1 MWGNV
6 EHSAFVVKAMKGFFA
21 WFSWQRRSVSEVDVI
36 VCYPDHIR
44 EKSGVKKL
52 ENDCKIFVCMLK
64 FSINFWT
71 YIPPE
76 SSVTLTMRLALP
88 YWHANI
94 GMISVVCTHPDKDF
108 LKFGFWCTDKFLFR
122 TKGLDCPSWTFG
134 RRSISVSTFHRTWW
148 TFYYIYR
155 VNDDSE
161 FLSPWAYKFVRS
173 LQGMGSP
180 YGVVGPW
187 CNQSNTKIL
196 NHDFTHRTHMR
207 IFKDYYPSLLT
218 DWYLDDWISMVYGST
233 RTRQFENVEILHHT
247 RSQNVRYTVD
257 YYRREYLHFPQNM
270 MDSLALFLGSWI
282 GEEMNSSISTVVL

>member
-1 MWGNV
+1 MNTVDCGFRYEV
-6 EHSAFVVKAMKGFFA
+6 ILGYDRGDAFYDTPQG
-21 WFSWQRRSVSEVDVI
+21 QE
-36 VCYPDHIR
+36 
-44 EKSGVKKL
+44 
-52 ENDCKIFVCMLK
+52 
-64 FSINFWT
+64 
-71 YIPPE
+71 
-76 SSVTLTMRLALP
+76 VTLRWFQVYRYKIASCLLSLGSKFHFNFMRKPQQIHVQSILARS
-88 YWHANI
+88 HINI
-94 GMISVVCTHPDKDF
+94 MLV
-108 LKFGFWCTDKFLFR
+108 LKKVENEIKKPGPVFNDIARMAYSRGTD
-122 TKGLDCPSWTFG
+122 
-134 RRSISVSTFHRTWW
+134 
-148 TFYYIYR
+148 YIYR

-196 NHDFTHRTHMR
+196 NHDFTHRTHMH

-257 YYRREYLHFPQNM
+257 FYRREYLQDLVVKGKEKILEYMMIHDVPADEIQAFNASHFSN
-270 MDSLALFLGSWI
+270 FTI
-282 GEEMNSSISTVVL
+282 ERVK